1 VVVERRS
8 AGDAGGSAF
17 DLKPFKDPLAEIE
30 ARGWRVEARRVR
42 HPGFGGSR
50 RGSGGGKQNAFCG
63 YARASSSSWQHA
75 TASSNRGQDKVRMRW

>member
-17 DLKPFKDPLAEIE
+17 NLKPFKDPFAEIE

-50 RGSGGGKQNAFCG
+50 QGSGGENRMLSVATPGPPHLPGNMRRPVRTA
-63 YARASSSSWQHA
+63 ARTRSE
-75 TASSNRGQDKVRMRW
+75 